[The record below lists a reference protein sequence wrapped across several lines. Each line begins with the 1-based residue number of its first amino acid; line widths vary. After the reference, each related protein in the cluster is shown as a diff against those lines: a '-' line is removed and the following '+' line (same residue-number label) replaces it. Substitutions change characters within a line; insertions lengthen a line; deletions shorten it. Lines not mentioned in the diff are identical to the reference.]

1 MAKESVV
8 YSTIEKSGAA
18 ETIVQGDGSSS
29 KGSFAPLEPHLYV
42 VRHGMRYPVTDA
54 RSFREAG
61 FDPSSVKVISDAEL
75 EKIPVAK
82 KLGPGEQIVLDLDSF
97 LGAGHYMT
105 TWGVLRKTESGAHI

>member
-29 KGSFAPLEPHLYV
+29 KGTFAPLEPHLYV
-42 VRHGMRYPVTDA
+42 VRHGMRYPVSDP

-61 FDPSSVKVISDAEL
+61 FDPSSVQVISDAEL
-75 EKIPVAK
+75 EKIPVAR
-82 KLGPGEQIVLDLDSF
+82 KLGLAAGQQIVLDLDTF
-97 LGAGHYMT
+97 LGSGHYMT
-105 TWGVLRKTESGAHI
+105 